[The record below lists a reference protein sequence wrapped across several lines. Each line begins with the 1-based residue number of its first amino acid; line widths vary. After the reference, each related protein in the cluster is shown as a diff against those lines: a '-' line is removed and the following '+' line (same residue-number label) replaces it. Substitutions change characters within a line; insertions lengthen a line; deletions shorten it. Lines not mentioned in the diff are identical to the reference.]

1 MLIQVIRQMNSQ
13 SALREAVDEQ
23 AEREGLAIST
33 HQKEHRSVF
42 CPLQA
47 NRVKAEDFATAVG
60 GISLAGTISYI
71 KF

>member
-42 CPLQA
+42 CPIRSA
-47 NRVKAEDFATAVG
+47 HAKAEDFSSILG
-60 GISLAGTISYI
+60 GAALAGTISYI

>member
-1 MLIQVIRQMNSQ
+1 MLVQVIRQMNSQ
-13 SALREAVDEQ
+13 NAFRAAVDEQ
-23 AEREGLAIST
+23 AEREAAAIST
-33 HQKEHRSVF
+33 HQKEYRSVF